1 MDFEKV
7 KTLASFALFGFII
20 GATAFYF
27 FDWFA
32 FTGLVQPPPLVLADL
47 AASPWFVSRLVGSIL
62 SVMIVYAFVHFTSD
76 A

>member
-7 KTLASFALFGFII
+7 KLLASFALFGFII
-20 GATAFYF
+20 GAAAFYL

-32 FTGLVQPPPLVLADL
+32 FTGIVQPPSLVFADL
-47 AASPWFVSRLVGSIL
+47 AASPWFVSGVVGSIL
-62 SVMIVYAFVHFTSD
+62 SVMIVYAFAQYSSD